1 MNITKYPDEMLI
13 VHFQAQIDRIL
24 DYDLGSIVSNAEYR
38 GLGKTSSIA
47 HRVFCNLI
55 DAHRESDLREQ
66 FVIVPS
72 SEIQDTYIDIINK
85 KLLLHGLVL
94 PNATQTLLKKIIL
107 VADSSTRGIRFT
119 DEDRTQ
125 IVYLDGVNKRVFKD
139 VIEPSCVGKQVVF
152 RGFVKL

>member
-47 HRVFCNLI
+47 HRIFVNLTNT
-55 DAHRESDLREQ
+55 DFESDFREHI
-66 FVIVPS
+66 VIVPNKDIQ
-72 SEIQDTYIDIINK
+72 EIYIDTISKKFNNHGLVSETL
-85 KLLLHGLVL
+85 KLLL
-94 PNATQTLLKKIIL
+94 KKVIL
-107 VADSSTRGIRFT
+107 VAKSDMRGSRFP
-119 DEDRTQ
+119 DETKV
-125 IVYLDGVNKRVFKD
+125 VYLDGVSKRVFKD